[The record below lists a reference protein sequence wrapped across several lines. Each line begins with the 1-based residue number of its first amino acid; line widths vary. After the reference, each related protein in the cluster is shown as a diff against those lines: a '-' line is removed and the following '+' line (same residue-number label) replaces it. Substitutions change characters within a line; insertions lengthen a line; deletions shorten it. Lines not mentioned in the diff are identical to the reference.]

1 MTKQTEKYKIDEEY
15 SIKQY
20 VCDRCTASYDYEKD
34 MCENCHYTSFS
45 IMQVKV
51 FIKDKLHVCEDCSH
65 QVGKAYV
72 DEESECNC
80 GGEYEFLG
88 LITGEQQ

>member
-1 MTKQTEKYKIDEEY
+1 MIKQNENYKIGEEY

-20 VCDRCTASYDYEKD
+20 VCDRCTASYDSEQD
-34 MCENCHYTSFS
+34 MCENCDYTSFS
-45 IMQVKV
+45 IMQVEV

-65 QVGKAYV
+65 QVGQAYV
-72 DEESECNC
+72 DDESECDC

-88 LITGEQQ
+88 LITGDKL